1 MRIGTSE
8 LLLTLLI
15 VVILFGPSQI
25 PKLTKLFGKGIKGF
39 RDGLSGDD
47 LEAGTDGSAEEGK

>member
-1 MRIGTSE
+1 MRIGTPE

-25 PKLTKLFGKGIKGF
+25 PKLGKLFGKSIKGF

-47 LEAGTDGSAEEGK
+47 SEAGTNGDTEECK

>member
-1 MRIGTSE
+1 MRIGTPE

-25 PKLTKLFGKGIKGF
+25 PKLMKLFGKGAKSF
-39 RDGLSGDD
+39 RDGLGADD
-47 LEAGTDGSAEEGK
+47 AEGK

>member
-1 MRIGTSE
+1 MRIGAPE

-25 PKLTKLFGKGIKGF
+25 PKLGKLFGTGIKGF
-39 RDGLSGDD
+39 RDGLSGGDS
-47 LEAGTDGSAEEGK
+47 EAGTNDDTEECK

>member
-1 MRIGTSE
+1 MRIGTPE

-25 PKLTKLFGKGIKGF
+25 PKLMKLCGKGVKGF
-39 RDGLSGDD
+39 RDGLNA
-47 LEAGTDGSAEEGK
+47 AGTETDPDDGAADGN